1 MAKELCNKAYNIIC
15 ELEDICYNNDYV
27 IDKLEELNVILETLE
42 EKVLDKR
49 DFL

>member
-1 MAKELCNKAYNIIC
+1 MEKESWNKAYNIIC

-42 EKVLDKR
+42 EKSS
-49 DFL
+49 